1 MTDQDK
7 EEIGIMPECVY
18 MATNLLENL
27 GEQLSV
33 VGEMEAVVVG
43 EMEGSGGE
51 GVRGRLGSRTDPN
64 VFQPKIRRQ
73 LQHRAS
79 EYPNLTQLSLKFL
92 LVAYLMS
99 MLLYSQPPLSLLQ
112 SNLEMGSDSQMV
124 VSRMVCWGEG
134 VWVSYKGSST
144 LELFHTVT
152 QFERSV

>member
-1 MTDQDK
+1 MLLGRWRQWLLGRWRGQAGRRL
-7 EEIGIMPECVY
+7 EEGWGVEQTPMCSNPRSGDNYNTEPVSILTIII
-18 MATNLLENL
+18 NL
-27 GEQLSV
+27 
-33 VGEMEAVVVG
+33 
-43 EMEGSGGE
+43 
-51 GVRGRLGSRTDPN
+51 R
-64 VFQPKIRRQ
+64 
-73 LQHRAS
+73 
-79 EYPNLTQLSLKFL
+79 FL

-152 QFERSV
+152 QFERSIRLCQFQCTRCSVLADVCDMQ